1 MSLPR
6 KSGQTRCLT
15 DKGKV
20 MEKAPTEILRRR
32 KYEKTFK
39 ADAVNRVLRTGKTCA
54 EVGRELGIKGNL
66 LAKWRQERL
75 EADGASDGPCEG
87 LKPKELA
94 EELKLARREIEDLR
108 EQRDIL
114 KKALS
119 IFSLPSS
126 NGGKS

>member
-1 MSLPR
+1 
-6 KSGQTRCLT
+6 
-15 DKGKV
+15 
-20 MEKAPTEILRRR
+20 MEKAPRGIIQRR
-32 KYEKTFK
+32 KYDKIFK
-39 ADAVNRVLRTGKTCA
+39 DDAVLRVVRTGKTCA
-54 EVGRELGIKGNL
+54 EVGQELGISGNL

-75 EADGASDGPCEG
+75 EADGASAGSCEA

-94 EELKLARREIEDLR
+94 EELKAAHREIEDLR

-126 NGGKS
+126 NGGRS